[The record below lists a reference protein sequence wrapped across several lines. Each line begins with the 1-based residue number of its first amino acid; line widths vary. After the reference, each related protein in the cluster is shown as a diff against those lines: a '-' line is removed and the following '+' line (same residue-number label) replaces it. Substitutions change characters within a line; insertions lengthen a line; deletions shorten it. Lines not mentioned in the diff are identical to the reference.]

1 MSIHFSTF
9 RALFSILCITLQLKK
24 VKKFWGLRPLL
35 VFELLNTLYI
45 TANKC

>member
-9 RALFSILCITLQLKK
+9 HAHFFIICITQQLKK
-24 VKKFWGLRPLL
+24 VKKFWGLRPLF
-35 VFELLNTLYI
+35 VFELLNALYT